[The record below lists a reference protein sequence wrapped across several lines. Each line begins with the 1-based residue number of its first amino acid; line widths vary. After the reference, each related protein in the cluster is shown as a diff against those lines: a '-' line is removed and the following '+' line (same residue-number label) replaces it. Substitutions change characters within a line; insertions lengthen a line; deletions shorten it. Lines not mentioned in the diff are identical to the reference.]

1 MALVKTPEKNVF
13 IFDDSAT
20 VSGDIERLLFQNI
33 GGTELVNMTRQNTV
47 EGINPYYRI
56 ISNLSRIQNEFD
68 PITLISRQRRGTSIF
83 DIYPIN
89 LSLRIPDNE
98 YLLNN
103 GLDNYYYIAANG
115 DLVIELVNMQAG
127 EVLEVEIVNN
137 ATIYEVD

>member
-47 EGINPYYRI
+47 EGLNPYYRI

-83 DIYPIN
+83 DIHPIN
-89 LSLRIPDNE
+89 LSSRIPDNE
-98 YLLNN
+98 YLLIN

-115 DLVIELVNMQAG
+115 DLVIELVNMRVG